1 MAFGHENLIAG
12 RVNWQYMQLQSEA
25 ARGESLPRGANPD
38 LRERLRIR
46 QEQRII
52 MPMCPRCRNHGNS
65 QQGVAS
71 FAPVIPAKEGI
82 QSSFRHTTLQMRSGF
97 PGEPSRCLVFT
108 LLETVVV
115 VPAIMLARYCPV
127 SRADVVAQFQLVA
140 KQ

>member
-1 MAFGHENLIAG
+1 
-12 RVNWQYMQLQSEA
+12 MQLQSEA

-38 LRERLRIR
+38 LRDRLRIR

-71 FAPVIPAKEGI
+71 FAPVIPAKAGI
-82 QSSFRHTTLQMRSGF
+82 QSSFRHTTLQMCSGF
-97 PGEPSRCLVFT
+97 PGEPSLALFMPPA
-108 LLETVVV
+108 LEDPPRRVLHFQPSCWLATVRIETD
-115 VPAIMLARYCPV
+115 A
-127 SRADVVAQFQLVA
+127 VAQFQLVA